1 MLCIEI
7 VVVGQAG
14 LVFLQF
20 LLGVLIENTCSAA
33 MKKATSKSKRRFK
46 QAFSMV
52 KLKSGGKAFNMNKL
66 KQQIAIDE
74 QKAEVESK
82 RQRELEIEKELK
94 IVNVKEIDDDLAAVL
109 NDLDDDIVE
118 SKNDNSGINRRR
130 RGKLKKQATTVML

>member
-1 MLCIEI
+1 M
-7 VVVGQAG
+7 G
-14 LVFLQF
+14 
-20 LLGVLIENTCSAA
+20 
-33 MKKATSKSKRRFK
+33 
-46 QAFSMV
+46 
-52 KLKSGGKAFNMNKL
+52 KSGGKAFNMNKL

-130 RGKLKKQATTVML
+130 RGKLKKQATKVMLLFELCLIHNVNLERQISKNVFQILKYNVYC